1 MGNWCSINEEKGND
15 LYTIMYDKFKK
26 YYVFKLYTSIIK
38 YSNIEAYF

>member
-15 LYTIMYDKFKK
+15 LYTIMNYEFKK
-26 YYVFKLYTSIIK
+26 YCVFKLYTLIIL